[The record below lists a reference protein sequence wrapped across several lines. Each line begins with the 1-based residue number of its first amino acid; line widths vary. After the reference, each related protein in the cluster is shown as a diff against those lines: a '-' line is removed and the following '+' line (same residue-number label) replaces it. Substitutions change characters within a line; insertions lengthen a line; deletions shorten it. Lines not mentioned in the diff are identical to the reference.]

1 MCVPFLFAVLDS
13 YQMIKMN
20 QAAETDNTFLHLRL
34 FWAGYYL
41 QAAFQLNVI
50 HTYSIKSLNK
60 QLTEKQQQK
69 SITNLLE
76 LT

>member
-1 MCVPFLFAVLDS
+1 LFAVLDS

-41 QAAFQLNVI
+41 QAALQLNVI
-50 HTYSIKSLNK
+50 HTYSIKSFQQMTNIKTTNK
-60 QLTEKQQQK
+60 TYH
-69 SITNLLE
+69 
-76 LT
+76 